1 MAEVRDQQIG
11 VRCESIA
18 YSDAAA
24 SGLGVS
30 DIAENGVAPSAAG
43 ACAAQTHGA
52 SEIGGGAVEVIL
64 RGDGDREGR
73 KGRLRRGN
81 SIPGKV
87 INDPTGRRHVERI
100 AGTRVAVAVV
110 GA

>member
-18 YSDAAA
+18 YSVTAAP
-24 SGLGVS
+24 GLRIS
-30 DIAENGVAPSAAG
+30 DIAENVVGPSTAD

-52 SEIGGGAVEVIL
+52 GEIGGGAVEVIL

-73 KGRLRRGN
+73 KGRLRRGD
-81 SIPGKV
+81 SVPGKV
-87 INDPTGRRHVERI
+87 IDDPTGRLHVGRI
-100 AGTRVAVAVV
+100 AGTGMAVAVA
-110 GA
+110 